1 MTKKIFYIT
10 TEMEPFASASCLSN
24 YSSDIPLHLQDQG
37 NDVRCLMPKYG
48 FISERKYILREVI
61 RLKEI
66 PFHFHGSDILCSAK
80 SAFLPKSRLQV
91 YFLEE
96 KGFFGDLNNLL
107 YKSKNGRFLI
117 DNDKRFTFYCMAAL
131 KMLPNLFWY
140 PNVIVCSGWTS
151 ALLPMLLDVLS
162 KENKEFSK
170 IKTIYLTNSL
180 NEDVIFDAESLG
192 LEKETI
198 SPIKSLNLNQIGC
211 MYADRTIVI
220 NREGNN
226 ISSRLMKL
234 KVFKDSKNCSVVN
247 LKGGEDVEYAPLF
260 DAVDDAIKIA

>member
-10 TEMEPFASASCLSN
+10 SEMEPFASTSSLSD
-24 YSSDIPLHLQDQG
+24 YSSDIPLNLQGQG

-66 PFHFHGSDILCSAK
+66 PFHFHGSDMICSAK

-91 YFLEE
+91 YFLEQKE
-96 KGFFGDLNNLL
+96 FFGDLNNLL
-107 YKSKNGRFLI
+107 YKSKNGRFLT

-151 ALLPMLLDVLS
+151 ALLPMLLDIIS

-170 IKTIYLTNSL
+170 IKTVYLTNSL
-180 NEDVIFDAESLG
+180 NEDVTFDTKSLG

-211 MYADRTIVI
+211 MYADRTIIV
-220 NREGNN
+220 NTEGNN
-226 ISSRLMKL
+226 ISSKLMKL
-234 KVFKDSKNCSVVN
+234 KVFKDSKSCSLVD
-247 LKGGEDVEYAPLF
+247 LKGGDDIDYTPLF
-260 DAVDDAIKIA
+260 DAVDNAIKTA

>member
-1 MTKKIFYIT
+1 
-10 TEMEPFASASCLSN
+10 MEPFASTSSLSD
-24 YSSDIPLHLQDQG
+24 YSSDVPLNLQDQG

-66 PFHFHGSDILCSAK
+66 PLHFHGSDIMCSAK

-91 YFLEE
+91 YFLEQ
-96 KGFFGDLNNLL
+96 KDFFGDLNNLL
-107 YKSKNGRFLI
+107 YKSKNGRFLV
-117 DNDKRFTFYCMAAL
+117 DNDQRFTFYCMAAL

-140 PNVIVCSGWTS
+140 PNIIVCSGWTS
-151 ALLPMLLDVLS
+151 AILPILLDVLS
-162 KENKEFSK
+162 KENKKFSK

-180 NEDVIFDAESLG
+180 NEDVIFDAKNLG

-211 MYADRTIVI
+211 MYANKTIVV
-220 NREGNN
+220 NSKGNN

-234 KVFKDSKNCSVVN
+234 KVFKDSKNCSIVDIES
-247 LKGGEDVEYAPLF
+247 GENVDYTPLF
-260 DAVDDAIKIA
+260 DELDNAVKTI

>member
-10 TEMEPFASASCLSN
+10 SEMEPFASTSSLSD
-24 YSSDIPLHLQDQG
+24 YSSDIPLNLQGQG

-48 FISERKYILREVI
+48 FIRERKYILREVI

-66 PFHFHGSDILCSAK
+66 PFHFHGSDMICSAK

-91 YFLEE
+91 YFLEQKE
-96 KGFFGDLNNLL
+96 FFGDLNNLL
-107 YKSKNGRFLI
+107 YKSKNGRFLT

-151 ALLPMLLDVLS
+151 ALLPMLLDIIS

-170 IKTIYLTNSL
+170 IKTVYLTNSL
-180 NEDVIFDAESLG
+180 NEDVTFDTKSLG

-211 MYADRTIVI
+211 MYADRTIVV
-220 NREGNN
+220 NSEGNN

-234 KVFKDSKNCSVVN
+234 KVFKNSKNCSVVN
-247 LKGGEDVEYAPLF
+247 LKSSENIDYTPLF

>member
-10 TEMEPFASASCLSN
+10 TEMEPFASASCLSD
-24 YSSDIPLHLQDQG
+24 YSSSVPLNLQAEG

-66 PFHFHGSDILCSAK
+66 PFRFHSSDITCSAK

-91 YFLEE
+91 YFLEQ
-96 KGFFGDLNNLL
+96 KDFFGDLNNLL
-107 YKSKNGRFLI
+107 YKSKNGRFLT

-140 PNVIVCSGWTS
+140 PNIIVCSGWTS
-151 ALLPMLLDVLS
+151 AILPMLLDLLS

-170 IKTIYLTNSL
+170 IKTVYLTNSL
-180 NEDVIFDAESLG
+180 NEDVIFDAKNLG

-211 MYADRTIVI
+211 MYADRTIII
-220 NREGNN
+220 NSEGNN
-226 ISSRLMKL
+226 ISSKLMKL
-234 KVFKDSKNCSVVN
+234 KVFKDSKSCSVVD
-247 LKGGEDVEYAPLF
+247 LKGGDDINYDPLF
-260 DAVDDAIKIA
+260 NAVNNAIKTA

>member
-10 TEMEPFASASCLSN
+10 SEMEPFASTSSLSD
-24 YSSDIPLHLQDQG
+24 YSSDIPLNLQGQG

-66 PFHFHGSDILCSAK
+66 PFHFHGSDMICSAK

-91 YFLEE
+91 YFLEQKE
-96 KGFFGDLNNLL
+96 FFGDLNNLL
-107 YKSKNGRFLI
+107 YKSKNGRFLT

-151 ALLPMLLDVLS
+151 ALLPMLLDIIS

-170 IKTIYLTNSL
+170 IKTVYLTNSL
-180 NEDVIFDAESLG
+180 NEDVTFDTKSLV

-211 MYADRTIVI
+211 MYADRTIVV
-220 NREGNN
+220 NSEGNN

-234 KVFKDSKNCSVVN
+234 KVFKNSKNCSVVN
-247 LKGGEDVEYAPLF
+247 LKSSENIDYTPLF

>member
-10 TEMEPFASASCLSN
+10 SEMEPFASTSSLSD
-24 YSSDIPLHLQDQG
+24 YSSDIPLNLQNKG

-66 PFHFHGSDILCSAK
+66 PFHFHGSDMICSAK

-91 YFLEE
+91 YFLEQKE
-96 KGFFGDLNNLL
+96 FFGDLNNLL
-107 YKSKNGRFLI
+107 YKSKNGRFLT

-151 ALLPMLLDVLS
+151 ALLPMLLDIIS

-170 IKTIYLTNSL
+170 IKTVYLTNSL
-180 NEDVIFDAESLG
+180 NEDVTFDTKSLG

-211 MYADRTIVI
+211 MYADRTIVV
-220 NREGNN
+220 NSEGNN

-234 KVFKDSKNCSVVN
+234 KVFKNSKNCSVVN
-247 LKGGEDVEYAPLF
+247 LKSSENIDYTPLF

>member
-10 TEMEPFASASCLSN
+10 TEMEPFASASSLSD
-24 YSSDIPLHLQDQG
+24 YSSHIPLNLQNQG

-66 PFHFHGSDILCSAK
+66 LLHFHGSDVVCSAK

-91 YFLEE
+91 YFLEQ

-107 YKSKNGRFLI
+107 YKSKNGRFLT
-117 DNDKRFTFYCMAAL
+117 DNDKRFSLYCMAAL

-140 PNVIVCSGWTS
+140 PNIIVCNGWTS
-151 ALLPMLLDVLS
+151 AILPMLLDVLS

-170 IKTIYLTNSL
+170 IKTVYLTDSL
-180 NEDVIFDAESLG
+180 NEDVMFDVKNLG

-198 SPIKSLNLNQIGC
+198 SPVKSLNLNQIGC
-211 MYADRTIVI
+211 MYANKTIVI
-220 NREGNN
+220 NNKGNN

-234 KVFKDSKNCSVVN
+234 KVFKDSKNCSIVN
-247 LKGGEDVEYAPLF
+247 IKDSENIDYTPLF
-260 DAVDDAIKIA
+260 DELDNAIKTI

>member
-1 MTKKIFYIT
+1 
-10 TEMEPFASASCLSN
+10 MEPFASASSLSD
-24 YSSDIPLHLQDQG
+24 YSSDIPLNLQDQG

-66 PFHFHGSDILCSAK
+66 PFRFHSSDITCSAK

-91 YFLEE
+91 YFLEQ
-96 KGFFGDLNNLL
+96 KDFFGDLNNLL
-107 YKSKNGRFLI
+107 YKSKNGRFLT

-140 PNVIVCSGWTS
+140 PNIIVCSGWTS
-151 ALLPMLLDVLS
+151 AILPMLLDLLS

-170 IKTIYLTNSL
+170 IKTVYLTNSL
-180 NEDVIFDAESLG
+180 NEDVIFDAKNLG

-211 MYADRTIVI
+211 MYADKTIVI
-220 NREGNN
+220 NDEGNS
-226 ISSRLMKL
+226 ISSKLMKL

-247 LKGGEDVEYAPLF
+247 IEDSENIDYTPLF
-260 DAVDDAIKIA
+260 DELDNTIKTI

>member
-10 TEMEPFASASCLSN
+10 SEMEPFASTSSLSD
-24 YSSDIPLHLQDQG
+24 YSSDIPLNLQGQG

-66 PFHFHGSDILCSAK
+66 PFHFHGSDMICSAK

-91 YFLEE
+91 YFLEQKE
-96 KGFFGDLNNLL
+96 FFGDLNNLM
-107 YKSKNGRFLI
+107 YKSKNGRFLT

-151 ALLPMLLDVLS
+151 ALLPMLLDIIS
-162 KENKEFSK
+162 KENKDFSK
-170 IKTIYLTNSL
+170 IKTVYLTNSL
-180 NEDVIFDAESLG
+180 NEDVTFDTKSLG

-211 MYADRTIVI
+211 MYADRTIVV
-220 NREGNN
+220 NSEGNN

-234 KVFKDSKNCSVVN
+234 KVFKNSKNCSVVN
-247 LKGGEDVEYAPLF
+247 LKSSENIDYTPLF

>member
-1 MTKKIFYIT
+1 
-10 TEMEPFASASCLSN
+10 
-24 YSSDIPLHLQDQG
+24 
-37 NDVRCLMPKYG
+37 
-48 FISERKYILREVI
+48 
-61 RLKEI
+61 
-66 PFHFHGSDILCSAK
+66 
-80 SAFLPKSRLQV
+80 
-91 YFLEE
+91 
-96 KGFFGDLNNLL
+96 
-107 YKSKNGRFLI
+107 
-117 DNDKRFTFYCMAAL
+117 MAAL

-247 LKGGEDVEYAPLF
+247 LKGGEDIEYTPLF
-260 DAVDDAIKIA
+260 DAVDNAIKIA